1 MIPCAVLALYIHPRT
16 HHHIV
21 NRICWAFCVY
31 LESISVLPQLRVMQN
46 TKVWLRITCAPT
58 NFLLN
63 QCPNKGYYWV
73 VSFNVYMI
81 FTRLFLLIFLSFFSY
96 YFRLLNP
103 SRHIMYLRLELP
115 GSWVVHIGSSR
126 FDSAAYRFWDITW
139 LCYWKI
145 VWPLYY
151 ELFVLVIHLGITNYH
166 QTFVA
171 VAHSPSTRQRTFI
184 QSNVLSTRLI
194 STLI

>member
-1 MIPCAVLALYIHPRT
+1 VRLLTFFLINAQIKA
-16 HHHIV
+16 IV
-21 NRICWAFCVY
+21 
-31 LESISVLPQLRVMQN
+31 
-46 TKVWLRITCAPT
+46 
-58 NFLLN
+58 
-63 QCPNKGYYWV
+63 G
-73 VSFNVYMI
+73 
-81 FTRLFLLIFLSFFSY
+81 LFLLMCTWSLHDYSCSSFFHSY

-126 FDSAAYRFWDITW
+126 FDNAAYRFWDITW

-145 VWPLYY
+145 AWPLYY

-171 VAHSPSTRQRTFI
+171 VAHSPNTRQRTFI